1 LKRFS
6 ARGKSSAPDPPSFFG
21 LDFMDGLSDFIVE
34 GRSVELIEEG
44 IYSVLKDAPRAH
56 QYDRVAAGYDFL
68 AGNRVYNRWLW
79 GCSPDQHTAFAR
91 RADNSQPSGPIL
103 DAGCGSLLFTAEAHL
118 GCGRT
123 VVACDQSLD
132 MLRRARKRL
141 MKLSQLDYSSILLVQ
156 ADLSDLPFRRNV
168 FQTLLCMNVLHH
180 CADAAALVRNL
191 SQSLAATGQLY
202 LTSLT
207 LSERLIGDA
216 YLRLLHQQGW
226 IARPRS
232 VAELNGL
239 IESAL
244 RQKPDITTA
253 GNMAYIA
260 MLNGRGAEDA

>member
-1 LKRFS
+1 
-6 ARGKSSAPDPPSFFG
+6 
-21 LDFMDGLSDFIVE
+21 MDGLSDFIAE

-68 AGNRVYNRWLW
+68 AGNRVYNRLLW
-79 GCSPDQHTAFAR
+79 GCSPDQHTDFAR
-91 RADNSQPSGPIL
+91 RADNSQPRGPVL

-118 GCGRT
+118 GCGRM
-123 VVACDQSLD
+123 VIACDQSLD
-132 MLRRARKRL
+132 MLRRARRRL
-141 MKLSQLDYSSILLVQ
+141 MKLGRLERGAILLLQ
-156 ADLSDLPFRRNV
+156 ADLSDLPFRQNV
-168 FQTLLCMNVLHH
+168 FQTVLCMNVLHH
-180 CADAAALVRNL
+180 CADAAALIRNL
-191 SQSLAATGQLY
+191 NHLLTATGRLY

-226 IARPRS
+226 IVRPRS
-232 VAELNGL
+232 VAELDGL

-253 GNMAYIA
+253 GSMAYIA
-260 MLNGRGAEDA
+260 MSNG

>member
-1 LKRFS
+1 
-6 ARGKSSAPDPPSFFG
+6 
-21 LDFMDGLSDFIVE
+21 MNGLSDFIAE
-34 GRSVELIEEG
+34 GRSAELIEEG
-44 IYSVLKDAPRAH
+44 IHSVLKDVPRAH

-68 AGNRVYNRWLW
+68 AGSRVYNRLLW
-79 GCSPDQHTAFAR
+79 GCSPDHHAAFAR
-91 RADNSQPSGPIL
+91 RTDNSQPLGPVL

-132 MLRRARKRL
+132 MLRRARRRL
-141 MKLSQLDYSSILLVQ
+141 MKLSPQHYGDIFLVQ
-156 ADLSDLPFRRNV
+156 ADLSDPPFRRDV
-168 FQTLLCMNVLHH
+168 FQTVLCMNVLHH
-180 CADAAALVRNL
+180 YADAAALIRNL
-191 SQSLAATGQLY
+191 NQLLAATGQLY

-207 LSERLIGDA
+207 LSERLVGDA

-226 IARPRS
+226 IVRPRS

-253 GNMAYIA
+253 GSMTYIA
-260 MLNGRGAEDA
+260 MSNGRGAEHA